1 MKPPMLL
8 LFAATLLSLA
18 GCKSKDSVTDPT
30 PSGYV
35 VGKNRFTTP
44 VDGDTREYYVHV
56 PAKYNASTATPVV
69 FMLHGTS
76 GDGEKFY
83 DISGWKEVG
92 EAENILTV
100 YPSSWRYC
108 IIDEGVQKTTT
119 KWNSQP
125 AEWQPCAG
133 ETLRNDVKFLSTIIS
148 ELQAKF
154 NVDRKRIYLVG
165 FSNGGQMAAKCTI
178 EMSDKFAAI
187 VESGGSFYADT
198 TWVPLRKMPITFQI
212 GNEDYGPGNTGP
224 AIPLSTLDT
233 LLSTPGL
240 PPAFSRFSKIA
251 NVHVRSFELN
261 PNFTISGDTNTVSIA
276 TYTALAPNPNNSF
289 RFALIKGL
297 AHAYPNGT
305 NHWLEAA
312 EVNWAWMKNYA
323 LP

>member
-1 MKPPMLL
+1 MKRFSGIMFGVVVLL
-8 LFAATLLSLA
+8 MA
-18 GCKSKDSVTDPT
+18 GCGSKDSVTEPA

-35 VGKNRFTTP
+35 IGKNHFTTQ

-56 PAKYNASTATPVV
+56 PAKYNANTATPVV

-83 DISGWKEVG
+83 NISGWQEVG

-100 YPSSWRYC
+100 FPSSWRYC

-125 AEWQPCAG
+125 AEWQPCTG
-133 ETLRNDVKFLSTIIS
+133 ERLRDDVKFLSIVIS
-148 ELQAKF
+148 ELKAKF
-154 NVDRKRIYLVG
+154 NVDSKRLYLAG

-187 VESGGSFYADT
+187 VESAGSFYADT
-198 TWVPLRKMPITFQI
+198 TWVPLRKMPTTFQI

-224 AIPLSTLDT
+224 AIPLSMLGS
-233 LLSTPGL
+233 LLNRPG
-240 PPAFSRFSKIA
+240 SRFNRIA
-251 NVHVRSFELN
+251 SVHVRSFELN
-261 PNFTISGDTNTVSIA
+261 PSFTISGDTNTVSIA

-305 NHWLEAA
+305 NHWLEGAK
-312 EVNWAWMKNYA
+312 VNWAWMKNYT

>member
-1 MKPPMLL
+1 MKRFVLL
-8 LFAATLLSLA
+8 LAFTLLALA
-18 GCKSKDSVTDPT
+18 GCKSEDTVTDPT
-30 PSGYV
+30 PTGYV

-56 PAKYNASTATPVV
+56 PAKYNSNAATPVV

-83 DISGWKEVG
+83 NISGWKEVG

-108 IIDEGVQKTTT
+108 IFDEGGIQKTTT

-133 ETLRNDVKFLSTIIS
+133 ERLRDDVKFLLTVIT
-148 ELQAKF
+148 ELKAKF
-154 NVDRKRIYLVG
+154 NVDSKRLYLAG

-178 EMSDKFAAI
+178 AMSDKFAAI
-187 VESGGSFYADT
+187 VESAGSFSTDT
-198 TWVPLRKMPITFQI
+198 TWAPLRKMPTTYQV
-212 GNEDYGPGNTGP
+212 GNEDYGTDNTGP
-224 AIPLSTLDT
+224 AIPLSALGT

-240 PPAFSRFSKIA
+240 PISKFNRIA
-251 NVHVRSFELN
+251 GTHVRSFALN

-289 RFALIKGL
+289 RVALIKGL
-297 AHAYPNGT
+297 AHEYPNGT
-305 NHWLEAA
+305 NHWLEGAK
-312 EVNWAWMKNYA
+312 VNWAWMKNYT